1 MSNIALIIVHETI
14 PQNMILIL
22 GTVAYNFT
30 SQGSLTNNDDGNET
44 GKKKTKKTKQTTG
57 LD

>member
-1 MSNIALIIVHETI
+1 
-14 PQNMILIL
+14 MILIL

-44 GKKKTKKTKQTTG
+44 GKKKQTKQTIG